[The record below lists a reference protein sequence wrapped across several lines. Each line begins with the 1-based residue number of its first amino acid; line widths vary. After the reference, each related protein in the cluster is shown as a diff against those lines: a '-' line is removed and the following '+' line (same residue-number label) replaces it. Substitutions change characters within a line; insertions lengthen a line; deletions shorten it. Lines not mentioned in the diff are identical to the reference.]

1 MRTLGVS
8 RLKAGLAAGLTA
20 VVLSSTFTIDHT
32 HPNGLIGG
40 GRLIEVIVEQ
50 EGKFY
55 EVWGLT
61 CKCGYVIF
69 WLRKHGV

>member
-8 RLKAGLAAGLTA
+8 RTAVRLTAGLAAGLTA
-20 VVLSSTFTIDHT
+20 VTLSSMLTIDHT
-32 HPNGLIGG
+32 HPNGLRGG

-50 EGKFY
+50 EEKFY

-61 CKCGYVIF
+61 CKCG
-69 WLRKHGV
+69 